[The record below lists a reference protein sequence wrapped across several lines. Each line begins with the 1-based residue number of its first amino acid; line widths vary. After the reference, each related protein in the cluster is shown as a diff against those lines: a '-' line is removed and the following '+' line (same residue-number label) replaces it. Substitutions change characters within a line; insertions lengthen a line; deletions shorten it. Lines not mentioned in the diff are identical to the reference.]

1 MPEILVPSRAAAAP
15 ADLCWRKLGRQSLL
29 MGWYRG
35 LARSLWDVLF
45 LDVDTLGVSGLS
57 TLSCTLS
64 ICALFCIYVILQ

>member
-1 MPEILVPSRAAAAP
+1 MPEIRVPSRAAAAP
-15 ADLCWRKLGRQSLL
+15 ADLCWRKLERQSLL

-35 LARSLWDVLF
+35 LARSLWGVLF
-45 LDVDTLGVSGLS
+45 LDVSSLS